1 MVGKT
6 ILEGRVFIKD
16 KLSYFL
22 DTSFKRVQNWR
33 HLAELNEV
41 STDQS
46 QERLSKS
53 EALFE
58 VVVSRNPNLLI
69 GDVKALLSNLKM
81 IEVRN
86 YLNSQDGMLKICVIA

>member
-1 MVGKT
+1 M
-6 ILEGRVFIKD
+6 LEGRVFIKD
-16 KLSYFL
+16 QLSYFL
-22 DTSFKRVQNWR
+22 DTSIKRVQNWT
-33 HLAELNEV
+33 HLAELNGA

-46 QERLSKS
+46 PERFSKS

-69 GDVKALLSNLKM
+69 GDVKAHLSNLKM

-86 YLNSQDGMLKICVIA
+86 YLTSQDGMLKICVIA

>member
-1 MVGKT
+1 M
-6 ILEGRVFIKD
+6 LEGRVFIKD

-22 DTSFKRVQNWR
+22 DTSIKRVQNWT

-41 STDQS
+41 PTDQLR
-46 QERLSKS
+46 ERFSKS

-69 GDVKALLSNLKM
+69 GDVKAHLSNLKM

-86 YLNSQDGMLKICVIA
+86 YLNIYDGMLKICVIA

>member
-1 MVGKT
+1 M
-6 ILEGRVFIKD
+6 LEGRVFIKD

-22 DTSFKRVQNWR
+22 DTSIKRVQNWT

-41 STDQS
+41 PTDQLR
-46 QERLSKS
+46 ERFSKS

-69 GDVKALLSNLKM
+69 GDVKAHLNNLKM

-86 YLNSQDGMLKICVIA
+86 YLNIYDGMLKICVIA